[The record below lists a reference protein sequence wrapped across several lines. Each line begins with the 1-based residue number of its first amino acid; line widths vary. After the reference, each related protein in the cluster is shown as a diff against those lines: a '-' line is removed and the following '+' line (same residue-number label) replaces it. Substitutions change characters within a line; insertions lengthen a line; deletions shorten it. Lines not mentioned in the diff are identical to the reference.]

1 MLLTNVNIKSCISEC
16 TNIDSGGIE
25 LSRVR
30 GGVTER
36 SKRLLQW
43 HKLFGGTLGSILSDS
58 ESVSLSNKY
67 KKIRIE
73 EGKISKLGKNN
84 QAGNPHYKTQY
95 N

>member
-43 HKLFGGTLGSILSDS
+43 HKSFGGTLGSILSDS
-58 ESVSLSNKY
+58 ESVSETTPCPANAASPCK
-67 KKIRIE
+67 RI
-73 EGKISKLGKNN
+73 GRTG
-84 QAGNPHYKTQY
+84 
-95 N
+95 